1 MLTGFRKVFSQYPKE
16 KRAPFCRAFSEKDR
30 SPQYGHDEPF
40 CWEHPEN
47 YFSPYGDCSAVLR
60 GCSRQNLSSHSKKNP
75 PNY

>member
-1 MLTGFRKVFSQYPKE
+1 MLTGLPQSFFSISKREKSAVLPSVFG
-16 KRAPFCRAFSEKDR
+16 KDR